1 MSDERLFPGPSPV
14 QADTL
19 NAWREL
25 FESKHSADFA
35 QLKGTDCLEQ
45 PIFTFEVDYR
55 DIDQNDLLSLYFNEI
70 PVSTIE
76 LANEVLR
83 TMVAEYEVS
92 DIRCIL
98 RPVSLPPERT
108 KSISAL
114 RMRNRGTIV
123 SCVVRIKDV
132 GPRLGYL
139 QEALY
144 VCAKCDYRETVKQR
158 IARERKRPD
167 GPCKEC
173 FNKAMVDFEGK
184 IPYSY
189 YESLRKSM
197 KLTAEGSFYK
207 DIQYLSVSDID
218 DSSAQPIWVIID
230 DEYVDRFSVGDT
242 VRINGIVQ
250 IDPVPDRNFMK
261 DTRRILQIHAFSV
274 EPL

>member
-35 QLKGTDCLEQ
+35 QLKGTDCLEE
-45 PIFTFEVDYR
+45 PIFPFEVDYS
-55 DIDQNDLLSLYFNEI
+55 DIDQNDLLSLYFNEM

-83 TMVAEYEVS
+83 TMVAEHEVS

-123 SCVVRIKDV
+123 S
-132 GPRLGYL
+132 L
-139 QEALY
+139 
-144 VCAKCDYRETVKQR
+144 
-158 IARERKRPD
+158 
-167 GPCKEC
+167 
-173 FNKAMVDFEGK
+173 
-184 IPYSY
+184 
-189 YESLRKSM
+189 SL
-197 KLTAEGSFYK
+197 
-207 DIQYLSVSDID
+207 
-218 DSSAQPIWVIID
+218 
-230 DEYVDRFSVGDT
+230 
-242 VRINGIVQ
+242 
-250 IDPVPDRNFMK
+250 
-261 DTRRILQIHAFSV
+261 IHI
-274 EPL
+274 

>member
-1 MSDERLFPGPSPV
+1 MSDERVFPGPSPA

-25 FESKHSADFA
+25 FESKHSEDFRS
-35 QLKGTDCLEQ
+35 LKGTDCLEQ
-45 PIFTFEVDYR
+45 PIFPFEVDYR
-55 DIDQNDLLSLYFNEI
+55 DIDRNDVLSLYFNEI
-70 PVSTIE
+70 PEETIE

-98 RPVSLPPERT
+98 RPLFLPPERT
-108 KSISAL
+108 MSISSL
-114 RMRNRGTIV
+114 RMRNRGKIV
-123 SCVVRIKDV
+123 SSVVRVKDV

-144 VCAKCDYRETVKQR
+144 VCVRCEARDIVKQK
-158 IARERKRPD
+158 IARERKRPE
-167 GPCKEC
+167 GPCQDC
-173 FNKAMVDFEGK
+173 FNKAMETFEGK
-184 IPYSY
+184 IPYGV
-189 YESLRKSM
+189 YERLKSSM

-218 DSSAQPIWVIID
+218 DSSGQPIWVVID
-230 DEYVDRFSVGDT
+230 DEYVDTYKIGDT
-242 VRINGIVQ
+242 VRINGVVQ

-261 DTRRILQIHAFSV
+261 DTRRILQIHAFSI
-274 EPL
+274 ENL